1 MDASTCRVNKG
12 NLRDEQRKDTGAEN
26 AIKSEEYVLSG
37 VTEKQPHFLKTF
49 KTVKYYTPE
58 GKNVNL
64 ADFIKFLQ

>member
-37 VTEKQPHFLKTF
+37 VTEK
-49 KTVKYYTPE
+49 
-58 GKNVNL
+58 
-64 ADFIKFLQ
+64 